1 MSFLRKGFKPRYCL
15 AIVGIGRYGFDDN
28 IGYILRGDR
37 KEFAVRGVFATPEA
51 AISEGAKAGCFDGCF
66 DGYIW
71 KPVRLNKAICQAH
84 RAFLKNDSQGSLIV
98 PVKLLEIV
106 EP

>member
-1 MSFLRKGFKPRYCL
+1 MSRYCL

-28 IGYILRGDR
+28 IGHILRGDL

-51 AISEGAKAGCFDGCF
+51 AISEGAKAGCFD
-66 DGYIW
+66 YIW

>member
-1 MSFLRKGFKPRYCL
+1 MSRYCL

-28 IGYILRGDR
+28 IGYILRGDL

-51 AISEGAKAGCFDGCF
+51 AISEGAKAGCFD
-66 DGYIW
+66 YIW

>member
-1 MSFLRKGFKPRYCL
+1 MSRYCL

-28 IGYILRGDR
+28 IGPEPAARAVGYILRGDF

-51 AISEGAKAGCFDGCF
+51 AISEGAKAGCFD
-66 DGYIW
+66 YIW

>member
-1 MSFLRKGFKPRYCL
+1 MSRYCL

-28 IGYILRGDR
+28 IGYILRGDL

-51 AISEGAKAGCFDGCF
+51 AISEGAKAGCFD
-66 DGYIW
+66 DYIW